1 MPKTISAEF
10 KSRRDAEMAVE
21 HIVQD
26 HGLDRNAVDIG
37 PASKENT
44 AGTEAARADVED
56 GHIKS
61 GTEGEPALAGK
72 VKVSVQVDDTIAE
85 KVLSSFKTFN
95 GDISA

>member
-1 MPKTISAEF
+1 MTKTISAEF

-26 HGLDRNAVDIG
+26 HGLDRSAVGVG
-37 PASKENT
+37 PAASENT

-56 GHIKS
+56 GHLKS

-72 VKVSVQVDDTIAE
+72 VKVSVQVDDAIVE
-85 KVLSSFKTFN
+85 KVLSSFRTFD
-95 GDISA
+95 GDITA

>member
-1 MPKTISAEF
+1 MSKTISAEF

-26 HGLDRNAVDIG
+26 HGVDRNAVQVG
-37 PASKENT
+37 PASDENT

-56 GHIKS
+56 GHLKS

-72 VKVSVQVDDTIAE
+72 VKVSVEVDDAITE
-85 KVLSSFKTFN
+85 KVISSLKTFD
-95 GDISA
+95 GDITA

>member
-1 MPKTISAEF
+1 MPKTISADF

-26 HGLDRNAVDIG
+26 HGLDRNAVEVG
-37 PASKENT
+37 PASAENT

-56 GHIKS
+56 GHLKS

-72 VKVSVQVDDTIAE
+72 VRVSVEVDDAIAE
-85 KVLSSFKTFN
+85 KVLSSFETFN
-95 GDISA
+95 GDIHA

>member
-26 HGLDRNAVDIG
+26 HGLDRNAVVVG
-37 PASKENT
+37 PASDRNT

-56 GHIKS
+56 GHLKS
-61 GTEGEPALAGK
+61 GTEGEPALTGK
-72 VKVSVQVDDTIAE
+72 IKVSVQVDDAVAE
-85 KVLSSFKTFN
+85 KVLSSFRTFD
-95 GDISA
+95 GDVSA

>member
-26 HGLDRNAVDIG
+26 HGLDRNAVDVG
-37 PASKENT
+37 PASNENT
-44 AGTEAARADVED
+44 AGTKAARADVEH
-56 GHIKS
+56 GHLKS

-72 VKVSVQVDDTIAE
+72 VKVSVRVDDAIAE
-85 KVLSSFKTFN
+85 KVLSSFRTFN
-95 GDISA
+95 GEISA

>member
-26 HGLDRNAVDIG
+26 HGIDRSTVEVG
-37 PASKENT
+37 PASDQNT

-56 GHIKS
+56 GYLKS

-72 VKVSVQVDDTIAE
+72 VKVSVQVDDATAE
-85 KVLSSFKTFN
+85 MVISSFKTFD
-95 GDISA
+95 GDIKS

>member
-1 MPKTISAEF
+1 MSKTISAEF

-26 HGLDRNAVDIG
+26 HGVDRKAVQIG
-37 PASKENT
+37 PVSDENT

-56 GHIKS
+56 GHLKS

-72 VKVSVQVDDTIAE
+72 IKVSVQVDDASADMVI
-85 KVLSSFKTFN
+85 SSIKTFD
-95 GDISA
+95 GDVTI

>member
-21 HIVQD
+21 HIAQD
-26 HGLDRNAVDIG
+26 HGLDRNAVNVG
-37 PASKENT
+37 PASNENT

-56 GHIKS
+56 GHLKS

-72 VKVSVQVDDTIAE
+72 VKVSVQVDDAIAE
-85 KVLSSFKTFN
+85 KVLSSFRTFN
-95 GDISA
+95 GEISA

>member
-1 MPKTISAEF
+1 MLKTISAEF

-26 HGLDRNAVDIG
+26 HGLDRNAVDVG
-37 PASKENT
+37 PASHENT

-56 GHIKS
+56 GHLKS

-72 VKVSVQVDDTIAE
+72 VRVSVRVEDTVAE
-85 KVLSSFKTFN
+85 KVILSFKTFD
-95 GDISA
+95 GDIAT

>member
-1 MPKTISAEF
+1 MPKTISADF

-26 HGLDRNAVDIG
+26 HGLDRNAVNIG
-37 PASKENT
+37 PASNENT

-56 GHIKS
+56 GHLKS

-72 VKVSVQVDDTIAE
+72 VKVSVLVDDAIAE
-85 KVLSSFKTFN
+85 KVISSFRTFD
-95 GDISA
+95 GDISV

>member
-26 HGLDRNAVDIG
+26 HGVDRNAVQVG
-37 PASKENT
+37 PASDENT
-44 AGTEAARADVED
+44 AGTQAARADVED
-56 GHIKS
+56 GHLKS

-72 VKVSVQVDDTIAE
+72 VKVSVEVDDAITE
-85 KVLSSFKTFN
+85 KVISSFKTFD
-95 GDISA
+95 GDITA

>member
-26 HGLDRNAVDIG
+26 HGVDRSAVEVG
-37 PASKENT
+37 PAESENT

-56 GHIKS
+56 GHLKS

-72 VKVSVQVDDTIAE
+72 VKVSVQVDDAIVE
-85 KVLSSFKTFN
+85 KVLSSFRTFD
-95 GDISA
+95 GDITA

>member
-1 MPKTISAEF
+1 MPKTISANF

-37 PASKENT
+37 PASNENT

-56 GHIKS
+56 GHLKS

-72 VKVSVQVDDTIAE
+72 VKVSVLVDDAIAE
-85 KVLSSFKTFN
+85 KVISSFRTFD
-95 GDISA
+95 GDIHA

>member
-26 HGLDRNAVDIG
+26 HGLDRNAVDVG
-37 PASKENT
+37 PASNENT
-44 AGTEAARADVED
+44 AGTEAARADIED
-56 GHIKS
+56 GHLKS

-72 VKVSVQVDDTIAE
+72 VKVSVQVDDAIAE
-85 KVLSSFKTFN
+85 KVLSSFRTFN
-95 GDISA
+95 GEISA

>member
-1 MPKTISAEF
+1 MPKTISADF

-26 HGLDRNAVDIG
+26 HGLDRNAVNIG
-37 PASKENT
+37 PASNENT

-56 GHIKS
+56 GHLKS

-72 VKVSVQVDDTIAE
+72 VKVSVLVDDAIAE
-85 KVLSSFKTFN
+85 KVISSFRTFD

>member
-1 MPKTISAEF
+1 MSKTISAEF

-26 HGLDRNAVDIG
+26 HGLDRNAVDVG
-37 PASKENT
+37 PASNENT

-56 GHIKS
+56 GHLKS

-72 VKVSVQVDDTIAE
+72 VKVSVEVDDAIAE
-85 KVLSSFKTFN
+85 KVISSFRTFD

>member
-1 MPKTISAEF
+1 MAKTISADF

-26 HGLDRNAVDIG
+26 HGLDRNAVEVG
-37 PASKENT
+37 PASNENT

-56 GHIKS
+56 GHLKA

-72 VKVSVQVDDTIAE
+72 VRVTVEVEDAIAE
-85 KVLSSFKTFN
+85 KVLSSFKTFE
-95 GDISA
+95 GDIRT

>member
-26 HGLDRNAVDIG
+26 HGLDRNAVNVG
-37 PASKENT
+37 PASNENT

-56 GHIKS
+56 GHLKS

-72 VKVSVQVDDTIAE
+72 VKVSVQVDDAIAE
-85 KVLSSFKTFN
+85 KVLSSFRTFN
-95 GDISA
+95 GEISA

>member
-26 HGLDRNAVDIG
+26 HGLDRNAVDVG
-37 PASKENT
+37 PASNENT

-56 GHIKS
+56 GHLKS

-72 VKVSVQVDDTIAE
+72 VKVSVQVDDAIAE
-85 KVLSSFKTFN
+85 KVLSSFRTFN
-95 GDISA
+95 GEISA